1 MSKFKKEYSARIG
14 TIQSQFSK
22 KHTTISVGVLDD
34 VTPHPNGHSSA
45 SNNSDATSREGVA
58 KGVQST
64 DSGAG
69 NGAGNGTGNGTPSD
83 TMEAQ
88 RMKDLERTVRK
99 LVQKLDKVW

>member
-69 NGAGNGTGNGTPSD
+69 NGTGNGTPSD

>member
-22 KHTTISVGVLDD
+22 KHATTSVGVLDH

-64 DSGAG
+64 DS
-69 NGAGNGTGNGTPSD
+69 GAGNGTGNGTPSD